1 MKAVTDMDPQ
11 GLREHKEE
19 FLRVLTVWFM
29 AEHRD
34 LPWRN
39 LTAPNPYHV
48 WISEIMLQQTR
59 VTAVI
64 DYFLRFTAELP
75 DIAALASVPDD
86 RLMKLWEGLGYY
98 SRVRNMKR
106 CAQVLMSEYGGAMP
120 HDPAT
125 LAKLPGIGPYTA
137 GAIASIAFGVPKAAV
152 DGNVLRV
159 FSRLLADRSDISK
172 DSTKKAYTE
181 LLDELLPHAQNAGH
195 INQAIMDLGATI
207 CIPGGEARCS
217 LCPVEGF
224 CKARRE
230 GITGELPVKQRAQ
243 ARRQEHRV
251 ILILEQDGKVLVDK
265 RPERGLLAGL
275 YEYPGALITPKQMED
290 FEQGISGKRA
300 LKVYESLFGKFG
312 LTAKKARF
320 ALRSKHIFS
329 HIEWEMIGLYVE
341 TADIYD
347 VEALAEKNIYFADAA
362 ELKERYALPGAFSAY
377 TNEFLNR
384 RGDIDGSH

>member
-1 MKAVTDMDPQ
+1 MDPQ
-11 GLREHKEE
+11 ELREHKEE
-19 FLRVLTVWFM
+19 FLRVLNAWFI

-34 LPWRN
+34 LPWRD
-39 LTAPNPYHV
+39 LDAPNPYHV

-59 VTAVI
+59 VSAVV
-64 DYFLRFTAELP
+64 DYFLRFISELP

-98 SRVRNMKR
+98 SRARNLKR
-106 CAQVLMSEYGGAMP
+106 CAQVLMHDFDGAMP
-120 HDPAT
+120 RDPAA

-137 GAIASIAFGVPKAAV
+137 GAIASIAFGEPKAAV

-172 DSTKKAYTE
+172 ESTKKAYTE
-181 LLDELLPHAQNAGH
+181 LLDELLPYAHNAGH

-243 ARRQEHRV
+243 SRRQEHRV
-251 ILILEQDGKVLVDK
+251 ILILENGGKVLVGK
-265 RPERGLLAGL
+265 RPEQGLLAGL
-275 YEYPGALITPKQMED
+275 YEYPGARITPKQMED
-290 FEQGISGKRA
+290 FEQGPSGKRA
-300 LKVYESLFGKFG
+300 LKAYESLFGEFG

-341 TADIYD
+341 TADPCAT
-347 VEALAEKNIYFADAA
+347 EALAEKNLYFADAG

-384 RGDIDGSH
+384 RGDIDGSHET